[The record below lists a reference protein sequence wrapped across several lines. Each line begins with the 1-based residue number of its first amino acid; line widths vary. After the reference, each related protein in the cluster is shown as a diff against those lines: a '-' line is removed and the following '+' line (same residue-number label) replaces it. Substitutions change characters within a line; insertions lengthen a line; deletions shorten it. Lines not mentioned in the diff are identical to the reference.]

1 MKQQIHFSD
10 KKVEEMQVQYDR
22 TVSRY
27 EDRIKM
33 DKEEMQRE
41 VKDRSARLLEEKEAA
56 EAKYQAKRAELK
68 DVKDRLLAK
77 SNQADTERAVLI
89 DKHKALE
96 DEREKLIGNYETAI
110 NELQDQNLQLTK
122 QHEDLQLMNASSYE

>member
-1 MKQQIHFSD
+1 
-10 KKVEEMQVQYDR
+10 
-22 TVSRY
+22 
-27 EDRIKM
+27 
-33 DKEEMQRE
+33 MQRE

-68 DVKDRLLAK
+68 DVKDRLLSK

-110 NELQDQNLQLTK
+110 NELQEQNMQLTK
-122 QHEDLQLMNASSYE
+122 QHEDSQLMNASNYE

>member
-1 MKQQIHFSD
+1 MKQQISFSD
-10 KKVEEMQVQYDR
+10 KKLEEMQTQYER

-41 VKDRSARLLEEKEAA
+41 VKDRSARLQEEKEAA

-68 DVKDRLLAK
+68 DV
-77 SNQADTERAVLI
+77 
-89 DKHKALE
+89 
-96 DEREKLIGNYETAI
+96 
-110 NELQDQNLQLTK
+110 
-122 QHEDLQLMNASSYE
+122 

>member
-1 MKQQIHFSD
+1 MKQQISFSD
-10 KKVEEMQVQYDR
+10 KKLEEMQTQYDR

-56 EAKYQAKRAELK
+56 EAKY
-68 DVKDRLLAK
+68 
-77 SNQADTERAVLI
+77 
-89 DKHKALE
+89 
-96 DEREKLIGNYETAI
+96 
-110 NELQDQNLQLTK
+110 
-122 QHEDLQLMNASSYE
+122 

>member
-1 MKQQIHFSD
+1 
-10 KKVEEMQVQYDR
+10 
-22 TVSRY
+22 
-27 EDRIKM
+27 M

-68 DVKDRLLAK
+68 DVKDRLLSK

-110 NELQDQNLQLTK
+110 NELQ
-122 QHEDLQLMNASSYE
+122 E